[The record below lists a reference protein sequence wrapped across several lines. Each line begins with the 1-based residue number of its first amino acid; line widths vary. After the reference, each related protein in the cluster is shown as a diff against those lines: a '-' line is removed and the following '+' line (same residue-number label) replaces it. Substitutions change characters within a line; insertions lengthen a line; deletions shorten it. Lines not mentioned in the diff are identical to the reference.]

1 MLKQEKKE
9 ENNMVLS
16 TLQTTTGVAIAGGA
30 TASTIS
36 VGGYPIIKDGDD
48 FIIDTKAA
56 RRDLTSSLVCTG
68 ATVAANCLSGLSAQ
82 AAEIN
87 DTKAYIES
95 LSDEELARLCDLGD
109 QELTSSPKIL
119 TK

>member
-1 MLKQEKKE
+1 
-9 ENNMVLS
+9 MVLS

-30 TASTIS
+30 TVSTIS
-36 VGGYPIIKDGDD
+36 VGGYPIVKDGDD

-82 AAEIN
+82 AAEVN
-87 DTKAYIES
+87 DTKAYVES
-95 LSDEELARLCDLGD
+95 LSDEELARLCDLGEP
-109 QELTSSPKIL
+109 ELTSSPKIL
-119 TK
+119 TR

>member
-1 MLKQEKKE
+1 
-9 ENNMVLS
+9 MVLS

-30 TASTIS
+30 TVSTIS
-36 VGGYPIIKDGDD
+36 VGGYPIVKDGDD

-82 AAEIN
+82 AMEIN
-87 DTKAYIES
+87 DTKAYVES
-95 LSDEELARLCDLGD
+95 LSDEELTRLCGLGD
-109 QELTSSPKIL
+109 PELTSSPKIL

>member
-1 MLKQEKKE
+1 MILT
-9 ENNMVLS
+9 
-16 TLQTTTGVAIAGGA
+16 TLQSTTGVAIAGGA
-30 TASTIS
+30 TVSTLS
-36 VGGYPIIKDGDD
+36 VGGYPIVKDGDD

-56 RRDLTSSLVCTG
+56 KKDLTSSLVLTG
-68 ATVAANCLSGLSAQ
+68 ATVVANTLSGLSAQ
-82 AAEIN
+82 AAEVN

-109 QELTSSPKIL
+109 QELTSSPKKL

>member
-16 TLQTTTGVAIAGGA
+16 TLQTTTGVAIAG
-30 TASTIS
+30 
-36 VGGYPIIKDGDD
+36 
-48 FIIDTKAA
+48 
-56 RRDLTSSLVCTG
+56 G

>member
-1 MLKQEKKE
+1 MILT
-9 ENNMVLS
+9 
-16 TLQTTTGVAIAGGA
+16 TLQSTTGVAIAGGA
-30 TASTIS
+30 TVSTLS
-36 VGGYPIIKDGDD
+36 VGGYPIVKDGDD

-56 RRDLTSSLVCTG
+56 KKDLTSSLVLTG
-68 ATVAANCLSGLSAQ
+68 ATVVANTLSGLSAK
-82 AAEIN
+82 AAEVN

-109 QELTSSPKIL
+109 QELTSSPKKL

>member
-1 MLKQEKKE
+1 MILT
-9 ENNMVLS
+9 
-16 TLQTTTGVAIAGGA
+16 TLQSTTGVAIAGGA
-30 TASTIS
+30 TVSTLS
-36 VGGYPIIKDGDD
+36 VGGYPIVKDGDD

-82 AAEIN
+82 AAEVN
-87 DTKAYIES
+87 DTKAYVES

-109 QELTSSPKIL
+109 QELTSSPKKL

>member
-1 MLKQEKKE
+1 MILT
-9 ENNMVLS
+9 
-16 TLQTTTGVAIAGGA
+16 TLQSTTGGA
-30 TASTIS
+30 TVSTLS
-36 VGGYPIIKDGDD
+36 VGGYPIVKNGDD

-56 RRDLTSSLVCTG
+56 RRDLTSSLVLTG
-68 ATVAANCLSGLSAQ
+68 ATVAANCLSGLSAK

-87 DTKAYIES
+87 DTKAYVES

-109 QELTSSPKIL
+109 QELTSSSKII

>member
-1 MLKQEKKE
+1 MILT
-9 ENNMVLS
+9 
-16 TLQTTTGVAIAGGA
+16 TLQSTTGVAIAGGA
-30 TASTIS
+30 TVSTLS
-36 VGGYPIIKDGDD
+36 VGGYPIVKNGDD

-56 RRDLTSSLVCTG
+56 RRDLTSSLVLTG
-68 ATVAANCLSGLSAQ
+68 ATVAANCLSGLSAK

-87 DTKAYIES
+87 DTKAYVES

-109 QELTSSPKIL
+109 QELTSSSKII

>member
-1 MLKQEKKE
+1 MILT
-9 ENNMVLS
+9 
-16 TLQTTTGVAIAGGA
+16 TLQSTTGVAIAGGA
-30 TASTIS
+30 TVSTLS
-36 VGGYPIIKDGDD
+36 VGGYPIVKNGDD

-56 RRDLTSSLVCTG
+56 RRDLTSSLVLTG
-68 ATVAANCLSGLSAQ
+68 ATVAANTLSGLSAQ
-82 AAEIN
+82 AAEVN

-109 QELTSSPKIL
+109 QELTSSPKKL

>member
-1 MLKQEKKE
+1 
-9 ENNMVLS
+9 MVLS

-30 TASTIS
+30 TVSTVG

-82 AAEIN
+82 AAEVN
-87 DTKAYIES
+87 DTKAYVES
-95 LSDEELARLCDLGD
+95 LSDEELARLCDLGE